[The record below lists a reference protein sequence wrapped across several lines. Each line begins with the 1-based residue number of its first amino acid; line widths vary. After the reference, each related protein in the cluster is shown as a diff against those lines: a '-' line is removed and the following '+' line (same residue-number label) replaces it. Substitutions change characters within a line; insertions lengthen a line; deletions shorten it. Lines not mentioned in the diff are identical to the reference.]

1 MFNLENPENQK
12 YSIWRLLQNH
22 SPEEI
27 LNSAEDDYE
36 EDDISEKALEFYER
50 NLDYPNRRTIVSDSR
65 IYNLI
70 LPF

>member
-1 MFNLENPENQK
+1 MFNLENPEDQK

-36 EDDISEKALEFYER
+36 EDDILEKALEFYER